1 MKKPNT
7 NLPLEPLWTKNFLLV
22 MATNL
27 TVFLG
32 FQVIMPIMPLY
43 VQSLG
48 VSEGLIGLVTGAF
61 TLTGVII
68 RPFAGQILDNRGRL
82 PIYIMGLVVCVLAIF
97 SYSIAGTVLLL
108 MLFRLLHGVGWGIG
122 TTGAGTIASDLIPRS
137 RLGEGMGYYGL
148 TTVLAMAIAPSIGLQ
163 LVHYTSYHNIF
174 LLSGGIT
181 LLAIFLALPIK
192 VPPVSKKMP
201 EQESGPLLEKTA
213 FRAAVA
219 IFFITLTY
227 GAVVTFLAIYT
238 AELGI
243 VNIGPFFTVYAL
255 TLLAV
260 RPLSGK
266 LADKKGDTVVIV
278 PGIVALILAMLLLSV
293 AKTLPVFL
301 LAGFA
306 YGIGFG
312 ATNPALQALAVRKV
326 APDRRGAANG
336 TYMNGFDLGIGLGA
350 VLWGLV
356 SSATSFSIMYLIC
369 IVPLLFS
376 LFFYLYI
383 GKQEKRKTATAD

>member
-1 MKKPNT
+1 MKKPDS

-192 VPPVSKKMP
+192 APPISKKTP
-201 EQESGPLLEKTA
+201 EQQRGPLLEKTA

-293 AKTLPVFL
+293 AKSLPVFL

-350 VLWGLV
+350 VIWGLV

-383 GKQEKRKTATAD
+383 GKQEKSKTATAE